1 MSLRTSSRFGLA
13 TFVLLTL
20 ACRRVFHDPL
30 AERLLATQ
38 VPEELHDRST
48 FIFMTAMSLD
58 LLNVFFERNTVKL
71 DFVLLPA
78 FIKFVACTTN
88 MMIQFGSPVLCVSA
102 GGRLVIFQR
111 YICWMHTTAT
121 MLLLLK
127 LMSKTI
133 TLRELGTAIAFDEVM
148 MTTGA
153 LACLTSGCL
162 RVLLAFISHASLVP
176 ILFYMHK
183 AFMGARID
191 TKSSVRVTLL
201 ITYTFTVALWISFG
215 VVWDMAVLDLISPLA
230 EETLYLTL
238 DFCAKVLFSSTLMLG
253 SFKGLEQQRLDTMRL
268 IELRSKHSMIE
279 ELRGLLARKERFM
292 NSMSHELR
300 TPLNGI
306 IGISEGMLSGCCGVL
321 HERVTHQIHIICTS
335 GARLLSLIHDV
346 MDAAVLHHKSLV
358 LKQDPVGAG
367 PSPSL
372 TCCAPHIVGPSKAA
386 VLSSH
391 LPPKDAE
398 RRAKCCAINVS
409 TAFVSLA
416 NAQHATALRK
426 GEVVSG
432 PLAAS
437 QSIPVVISLKLRNQD
452 QLDSFLANAQK
463 PGTPVAQRTMTP
475 EQFAAQYS
483 PTQAQ
488 AQAVASYLTSAGF
501 KNVTIAPNRLLVTA
515 DSTADTVRAAFHTT
529 FEGVRTPDGRNAFH
543 NTSDVMIPSA
553 LQDSVLSVVG
563 LDTVHVS
570 HTFARFATTNAVSTQ
585 ATGTA
590 AGHNPVDFATIYGAN
605 TLATASTIPVG
616 IIVEGSMTK
625 VLSDLKTFASNNG
638 LAAVTTQVVGSGGSD
653 TSGDGEWDLDSQ
665 DIVGISGG
673 VQKIIFYDT
682 TSLTD
687 ANLTADYNAAVT
699 ANAVKVINVSLGEC
713 ETSAKSAGTTSAEDQ
728 IFKQAVAQGQTFSV
742 SSGDS
747 GADECGTG
755 GVTPSWPASSQY
767 VVAVGGTELYTSG
780 TTWGSET
787 VWNNLSASEGATG
800 GSPSTF
806 EPQPTWQS
814 GVGQN
819 AGHTTR
825 GVPDIAFDASPVSG
839 ALVIVDGAANQQI
852 GGTSLASPLFVG
864 AWARTMAAKG
874 SALGFAAPLIYKLPT
889 SAFHDVTSGNNSG
902 ETAAAGWDYTTG
914 FGSLIVSQVVANV
927 GSTGGGGTGGTPTA
941 NFSYSASNLAVTFTD
956 SSTDSGG
963 TISTHAWTFGDG
975 STSST
980 TSPSHTYAAAGTYS
994 VTETVTDSASGATS
1008 AKTSSVTVTAAGGG
1022 GSSQL
1027 IVNGGFETGAATP
1040 WTLSS
1045 GTLCSNSTCSGE
1057 VAHAVGDDPAA
1068 SSTRLDASQGFSSFS
1083 DSQGASGLVSFRRSS
1098 LPLPRKQPGG
1108 GPLDSAQAGPPR
1120 RQAHSVKHGR
1130 YLLLS
1135 VDDDPVN
1142 QSVVRS
1148 LLSSTG
1154 YEIVTVPGGPAALAY
1169 LEACDSLPDVIL
1181 LDCMMPGMDGYEV
1194 LARVRAMFTHTY
1206 IPVIMVSAQAEEGHV
1221 VQGLD
1226 QGADDYVTKPFNR
1239 LEFLARIKA
1248 QLGFEGDDE
1257 DESRGQGGGCE
1268 SRLNQER
1275 LILCV
1280 DDDGINQMILAGMLR
1295 SQLYRCVKAKTGS
1308 EGLAFIT
1315 PTSAPPDLVLLDCSL
1330 PDMTGFD
1337 VCVAIRKMYS
1347 KLQVPIIML
1356 SARHNEAAI
1365 VEGLQCGANDY
1376 VTKPFRRGEL
1386 LARIRMA
1393 LRSRNGA
1400 ATDDARDNVGEN
1412 GPVRRLS
1419 RAASLDLI
1427 STAKAEDGKA
1437 SACTLPALRHLS
1449 RTYDSSHDDFSDLFN
1464 LNTLSTTASLP
1475 PTRPSPPP
1483 SSPARPAAAGR
1494 PPSPAPPSP
1503 TWHDVGVVVAQIVEP
1518 VTGGPG
1524 GALSASEGASVRDRF
1539 AEMFRMVEAQHGL
1552 SHLAGGEGVL
1562 SSGASLLALHRA
1574 ALALLDGASWL
1585 ALPRARTGS
1594 LMVRVA
1600 IHAGPVSGPPNATGH
1615 ASPVA
1620 VANPRETL
1628 ELLLSGATALLQWAP
1643 PMTAV
1648 CGDLAALH
1656 LREMGLGNVREL
1668 PLALLQAGAQQPDRR
1683 VWLVE
1688 AHALSNLAPPTLPG
1702 MRASQPSQPSRRPPG
1717 SSNLYTA
1724 EWAHHP
1730 APDASSSWVGS
1741 NTNLFASLQGQ
1752 AQRPAQHSGGQASPS
1767 GHSPRLTSG
1776 WRQQQQQQQCAAVGQ
1791 SAESATTSRG
1801 SREEIDELKRK
1812 VNSLKM
1818 QLEVAHAR
1826 AVLSS
1831 AGSTTPGG
1839 IHNDADDNAAREP
1852 AKRTLSRPSA
1862 LQERKDKTQQQRL
1875 SWRHPTNGFA
1885 EKAREV
1891 GWQDTLPACAAAALS
1906 SGSQQQLSAAA
1917 LSSSCQQQLWQ
1928 F

>member
-1 MSLRTSSRFGLA
+1 
-13 TFVLLTL
+13 
-20 ACRRVFHDPL
+20 
-30 AERLLATQ
+30 
-38 VPEELHDRST
+38 
-48 FIFMTAMSLD
+48 MSLD

-133 TLRELGTAIAFDEVM
+133 TLRELATAIAFDEVM

-153 LACLTSGCL
+153 LACLTSGYL

-215 VVWDMAVLDLISPLA
+215 IVWDIAILDLVSPLV
-230 EETLYLTL
+230 EEILYLML

-253 SFKGLEQQRLDTMRL
+253 SFKGLEQQRLDTMRR

-306 IGISEGMLSGCCGVL
+306 IGISEGMLSGCCG
-321 HERVTHQIHIICTS
+321 R
-335 GARLLSLIHDV
+335 ARLLSLIHDV
-346 MDAAVLHHKSLV
+346 MDAAVLNHKSLV
-358 LKQDPVGAG
+358 LKQDPVMLR
-367 PSPSL
+367 PLVDDVLDLTRSL
-372 TCCAPHIVGPSKAA
+372 VD
-386 VLSSH
+386 SSV
-391 LPPKDAE
+391 D
-398 RRAKCCAINVS
+398 
-409 TAFVSLA
+409 
-416 NAQHATALRK
+416 
-426 GEVVSG
+426 
-432 PLAAS
+432 
-437 QSIPVVISLKLRNQD
+437 LRNNVPPGMVVAGDAGRIVQI
-452 QLDSFLANAQK
+452 LNNLLGNAAKFTRRGHIRVSARVHEAGQ
-463 PGTPVAQRTMTP
+463 M
-475 EQFAAQYS
+475 AA
-483 PTQAQ
+483 
-488 AQAVASYLTSAGF
+488 
-501 KNVTIAPNRLLVTA
+501 VTIADTGIGIPRHKLDGIFHPFEQVDKATTRKYGGCGLGLNIVQELVKAHGGDIWVESQESLGSAFTFLLPMMQQPSSSSWWAAGPPNTPLDAFETSVQGRMPQPCHPQMPTDERVRQAAAAT
-515 DSTADTVRAAFHTT
+515 SGYQRPGVRRRSWSPWPADT
-529 FEGVRTPDGRNAFH
+529 GG
-543 NTSDVMIPSA
+543 
-553 LQDSVLSVVG
+553 LS
-563 LDTVHVS
+563 
-570 HTFARFATTNAVSTQ
+570 
-585 ATGTA
+585 
-590 AGHNPVDFATIYGAN
+590 
-605 TLATASTIPVG
+605 
-616 IIVEGSMTK
+616 
-625 VLSDLKTFASNNG
+625 
-638 LAAVTTQVVGSGGSD
+638 GSGGS
-653 TSGDGEWDLDSQ
+653 SS
-665 DIVGISGG
+665 VG
-673 VQKIIFYDT
+673 V
-682 TSLTD
+682 
-687 ANLTADYNAAVT
+687 
-699 ANAVKVINVSLGEC
+699 
-713 ETSAKSAGTTSAEDQ
+713 
-728 IFKQAVAQGQTFSV
+728 
-742 SSGDS
+742 
-747 GADECGTG
+747 
-755 GVTPSWPASSQY
+755 
-767 VVAVGGTELYTSG
+767 
-780 TTWGSET
+780 
-787 VWNNLSASEGATG
+787 
-800 GSPSTF
+800 
-806 EPQPTWQS
+806 
-814 GVGQN
+814 
-819 AGHTTR
+819 R
-825 GVPDIAFDASPVSG
+825 
-839 ALVIVDGAANQQI
+839 
-852 GGTSLASPLFVG
+852 
-864 AWARTMAAKG
+864 
-874 SALGFAAPLIYKLPT
+874 SALGPLSRSARSHRSVSEWAPALGKGPLINMPVVDYN
-889 SAFHDVTSGNNSG
+889 SA
-902 ETAAAGWDYTTG
+902 E
-914 FGSLIVSQVVANV
+914 L
-927 GSTGGGGTGGTPTA
+927 
-941 NFSYSASNLAVTFTD
+941 SAM
-956 SSTDSGG
+956 
-963 TISTHAWTFGDG
+963 
-975 STSST
+975 
-980 TSPSHTYAAAGTYS
+980 
-994 VTETVTDSASGATS
+994 
-1008 AKTSSVTVTAAGGG
+1008 
-1022 GSSQL
+1022 
-1027 IVNGGFETGAATP
+1027 
-1040 WTLSS
+1040 
-1045 GTLCSNSTCSGE
+1045 
-1057 VAHAVGDDPAA
+1057 A
-1068 SSTRLDASQGFSSFS
+1068 SSTRFDSSQGVLIPLRLPRG
-1083 DSQGASGLVSFRRSS
+1083 QWPRELPRSS
-1098 LPLPRKQPGG
+1098 LPLPLQQPGG
-1108 GPLDSAQAGPPR
+1108 GLLGSAQAGPAR

-1154 YEIVTVPGGPAALAY
+1154 YEIVTVPSGPAAVAY
-1169 LEACDSLPDVIL
+1169 LEACESLPDVIL
-1181 LDCMMPGMDGYEV
+1181 LDCMMPGMDGYAV
-1194 LARVRAMFTHTY
+1194 LAKVRSMFTHTY

-1257 DESRGQGGGCE
+1257 DEGREQGGGGCE
-1268 SRLNQER
+1268 SRLNQQR
-1275 LILCV
+1275 LILCI
-1280 DDDGINQMILAGMLR
+1280 DDDEINQMILAGMLR
-1295 SQLYRCVKAKTGS
+1295 SQLYSSHTPIPDRWSPSGS
-1308 EGLAFIT
+1308 DRGGRLSGCTEGACRFL
-1315 PTSAPPDLVLLDCSL
+1315 
-1330 PDMTGFD
+1330 
-1337 VCVAIRKMYS
+1337 
-1347 KLQVPIIML
+1347 VPIIML

-1464 LNTLSTTASLP
+1464 LNTLSTGHQHHSQSAPHP
-1475 PTRPSPPP
+1475 PIAAPVIARSAGSSRP
-1483 SSPARPAAAGR
+1483 

-1862 LQERKDKTQQQRL
+1862 LQERKDKT
-1875 SWRHPTNGFA
+1875 
-1885 EKAREV
+1885 V
-1891 GWQDTLPACAAAALS
+1891 
-1906 SGSQQQLSAAA
+1906 
-1917 LSSSCQQQLWQ
+1917 
-1928 F
+1928 